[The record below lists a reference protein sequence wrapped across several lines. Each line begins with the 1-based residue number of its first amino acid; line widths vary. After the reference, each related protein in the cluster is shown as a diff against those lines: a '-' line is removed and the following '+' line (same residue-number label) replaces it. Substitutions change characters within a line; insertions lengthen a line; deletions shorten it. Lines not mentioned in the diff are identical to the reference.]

1 MTPLIGAVQGTI
13 VIDQY
18 DLEKAQLDDR
28 ALNLVRSW
36 FDRIQ
41 IRLMIKKNQHKRTRN
56 FTACNMLQL
65 YQVTKKAKLI
75 YLLEDK
81 FKDEPMKRIVV
92 PSLHR
97 YQALL
102 TLQSTAYYATS

>member
-41 IRLMIKKNQHKRTRN
+41 IRLMKKKIN
-56 FTACNMLQL
+56 
-65 YQVTKKAKLI
+65 TKE
-75 YLLEDK
+75 LE
-81 FKDEPMKRIVV
+81 
-92 PSLHR
+92 
-97 YQALL
+97 
-102 TLQSTAYYATS
+102 TLQHAMCYSCIK

>member
-41 IRLMIKKNQHKRTRN
+41 IRLIIKKIN
-56 FTACNMLQL
+56 
-65 YQVTKKAKLI
+65 TKE
-75 YLLEDK
+75 LE
-81 FKDEPMKRIVV
+81 
-92 PSLHR
+92 
-97 YQALL
+97 
-102 TLQSTAYYATS
+102 TLQHAICYSCIK

>member
-41 IRLMIKKNQHKRTRN
+41 IRLMKKKI
-56 FTACNMLQL
+56 
-65 YQVTKKAKLI
+65 TKE
-75 YLLEDK
+75 LE
-81 FKDEPMKRIVV
+81 
-92 PSLHR
+92 
-97 YQALL
+97 
-102 TLQSTAYYATS
+102 TLQHAMCYSCIK